1 MGTSPGT
8 ESKSPKF
15 SNNKTL
21 RQGEPH
27 RIVPFQAPEF
37 RPFYIATVVT
47 QSHVLMSGIALRA
60 SPLSSFSPLSQPN
73 PPLLELQNT
82 VQVRCPTTRRRSHPC
97 SHAFL
102 ILDTASDSKVD
113 PAAVK
118 PDGASNAEATKPL
131 APPPRP
137 GQQPQGNNT
146 PDYFSG
152 QGGGSLSL
160 EPNPFEQSFGG
171 GGGPETPGGTKLPS
185 VAALTSPSSLL
196 PVNTPFTW
204 GGGSLRT
211 GPLSPAM
218 LSGPAN
224 DYFSDAH
231 HLRGG
236 FPTPNESSL
245 RSGLTPGGSGSMFPA
260 PSPNSQALFAQLA
273 SGGATPSTIDFHR
286 TAMSAAAAKREQGQ
300 PQTQSQ
306 QVTSQPAD
314 MPNGATPTVKA
325 EPKQASGPF
334 DPHDNDAANGL
345 FMLAQ
350 GAQTRNGNQP
360 SSQFPTSSAPSHAHP
375 APAPAQTSNTSPQM
389 STGNAA
395 SRGGSEGTNGSE
407 EPEQAKPAAKGKGK
421 KATAAASNGRRKA
434 DDTPAKAPPNKKSKG
449 NAGAADGM
457 SPEVSDEEDDDM
469 GDDPSSKTK
478 MTDEEKRKNFLERN
492 RVAALKCRQRKKQW
506 LANLQNKVEMYSSEN
521 DALTAQITQLRE
533 EVVNLK
539 TLLLAHKDCPVTQ
552 QQGLHG
558 TFMSGVVEPFNTQMN
573 PYGMAGPMPNQ
584 QVMAGQSIQRRFS

>member
-1 MGTSPGT
+1 MGTSPAT
-8 ESKSPKF
+8 ESKSPKP
-15 SNNKTL
+15 SSDKTS
-21 RQGEPH
+21 RQDP
-27 RIVPFQAPEF
+27 VPA
-37 RPFYIATVVT
+37 
-47 QSHVLMSGIALRA
+47 
-60 SPLSSFSPLSQPN
+60 
-73 PPLLELQNT
+73 
-82 VQVRCPTTRRRSHPC
+82 
-97 SHAFL
+97 
-102 ILDTASDSKVD
+102 SKVD
-113 PAAVK
+113 SAAK
-118 PDGASNAEATKPL
+118 PLGASNAEPTKPL

-137 GQQPQGNNT
+137 GQQPLGNNT
-146 PDYFSG
+146 PDFFAG
-152 QGGGSLSL
+152 QVGGSLSL

-171 GGGPETPGGTKLPS
+171 GGGPETPGGTKLPP

-196 PVNTPFTW
+196 PGGNAAPFNW

-224 DYFSDAH
+224 DYFSDTH

-260 PSPNSQALFAQLA
+260 PSPNSQVLFAQLA

-286 TAMSAAAAKREQGQ
+286 TAISAAAAKRDQKPPAQ
-300 PQTQSQ
+300 QQLQQQSQ
-306 QVTSQPAD
+306 RQQQAPQPVTSQPSKL
-314 MPNGATPTVKA
+314 PNGTSAVKS

-350 GAQTRNGNQP
+350 GAQSRNGAQA
-360 SSQFPTSSAPSHAHP
+360 SGQFNTSSAPSHAHP
-375 APAPAQTSNTSPQM
+375 TPANSAQHSNTSPRM
-389 STGNAA
+389 SSGKVV
-395 SRGGSEGTNGSE
+395 SRGVSEVTNGSVDSN
-407 EPEQAKPAAKGKGK
+407 EQAKPAPKGKGK
-421 KATAAASNGRRKA
+421 KSAAATNGRRKA
-434 DDTPAKAPPNKKSKG
+434 DDAPAKAPPVKKTKG
-449 NAGAADGM
+449 TAGAVNGSVHEDD
-457 SPEVSDEEDDDM
+457 SDDEDDDDMM
-469 GDDPSSKTK
+469 GEDGNPKVK

-558 TFMSGVVEPFNTQMN
+558 PFMSQVVEPYNAQMN
-573 PYGMAGPMPNQ
+573 PYGMAGAMPSQQ
-584 QVMAGQSIQRRFS
+584 QVMAGQGVQRRFS